1 MDSDVDRQGGSIG
14 LSGSFTL
21 YVDEEEHRADAGVIG
36 EGEKK
41 EFNPEISIEQ
51 SCSYFNPDNPV
62 ALVKVIVNNSKSEV
76 GARVQVPLGELE
88 EGVTA
93 PVEVFTVAP
102 GASGNTEITREYG
115 EVFEVRVFAAEN
127 QGLYET
133 VVEPVTIDCPRFD
146 VEVELGEI
154 DCKTKPP
161 TVTVIFKNNSDVSVS
176 FDYEIFE
183 TLVGGGRNTPP
194 IKGSGSGPFLEPGE
208 QEAQQITVDKNWTW
222 MLNRTDED

>member
-1 MDSDVDRQGGSIG
+1 MKEEPNFLFNKKKYIILICSIFLLILGFVLMSGGG
-14 LSGSFTL
+14 ASGS
-21 YVDEEEHRADAGVIG
+21 
-36 EGEKK
+36 

-76 GARVQVPLGELE
+76 GARVLVPLGELE

-154 DCKTKPP
+154 DCNIKPP
-161 TVTVIFKNNSDVSVS
+161 KVTVIFKNNSGC
-176 FDYEIFE
+176 FF
-183 TLVGGGRNTPP
+183 
-194 IKGSGSGPFLEPGE
+194 
-208 QEAQQITVDKNWTW
+208 
-222 MLNRTDED
+222 